1 MAIGDVTQI
10 RNVGIVGQGG
20 AGKTSLAEALLFG
33 TGATNRLGSV
43 DEETSNFDVEPEEHR
58 RKLSLTTA
66 IHHGPWNK
74 CDITFIDTPGYAN
87 FLADGLNSMR
97 GCTGV
102 VFVAEAVSGSLK
114 VEAEKVWARAEELG
128 LPRIGFITKLDRER
142 ADFDAVIADL
152 KDVLGAK
159 VIPVQLPIGSED
171 SLRGVVD
178 LLHMRAFI
186 SDADGKVSQEDIPA
200 DMQAAAESGREALVE
215 AAAETDDELLE
226 AYLDAGT
233 LDDDQVVRALEKA
246 VRAGELMP
254 VLCGSGKLNIGIP
267 PLLDA
272 IVDLIPSPAD
282 RPAAVGSNP
291 RNGDEIER
299 APSASAPFS
308 AYVFK
313 TVADPFSGKLTVFQV
328 LSGELAG
335 DTSVLNSM
343 GDSKERIGHL
353 LKLEG
358 KKQQQV
364 EKLLVGE
371 IGAVAKLKATEA
383 GDTLCDEKAPIR
395 YPGLMAVPSA
405 ISFAI
410 EPKAQGDEDKA
421 MQGLHKLADEDPTLK
436 IERDGQTKQIILSGV
451 GQLHIEVTVERL
463 HRKFGVEVELKE
475 PKVPYKETIRKAAK
489 AQGRLKKQSGGRGQ
503 FGDTWIEIE
512 PLPAGGGFEFVNKI
526 VGGAIPRG
534 YIPAVE
540 KGVREAMSGGVLAGY
555 EMVDVKATLYD
566 GSYHAVDSSEMAFKI
581 AGSIGFKNA
590 VVDARP
596 VLLEPVMKLEVV
608 VPDECMGD
616 IIGDLNSRRGKV
628 LGVDPKSGSQVIRA
642 HVPMA
647 EVLRYA
653 PDLRS
658 ITSGRGT
665 FTMELD
671 GYEDV
676 PPHLAEKIKAEAA
689 AAKEAEEAAAHH
701 GHH

>member
-33 TGATNRLGSV
+33 TGATTRLGSV
-43 DEETSNFDVEPEEHR
+43 DDESSNFDVEPEEQR

-66 IHHGPWNK
+66 MHHGPWKK
-74 CDITFIDTPGYAN
+74 CDITLVDTPGYAN

-97 GCTGV
+97 ACSGL
-102 VFVAEAVSGSLK
+102 VFVVEAASGALK
-114 VEAEKVWARAEELG
+114 VEAEKLWARAEELG

-142 ADFDAVIADL
+142 ADFDAAVAEL

-159 VIPVQLPIGSED
+159 VVAVQLPIGIED

-178 LLHMRAFI
+178 LVKMRALI
-186 SDADGKVSQEDIPA
+186 SDADGKVSVEDVPA
-200 DMQAAAESGREALVE
+200 DMQAAAEGARETLVE
-215 AAAETDDELLE
+215 AAAESDDELLE
-226 AYLDAGT
+226 KYLEAGT
-233 LDDDQVVRALEKA
+233 LTDEEVVSALKKA
-246 VRAGELMP
+246 VKAGELMP
-254 VLCGSGKLNIGIP
+254 LFCGSGKSNVGIP

-272 IVDLIPSPAD
+272 IVDLLPSPAE
-282 RPAAVGSNP
+282 RPPAVGSNP
-291 RNGDEIER
+291 SNGEEIER
-299 APSASAPFS
+299 EASASAPFS

-313 TVADPFSGKLTVFQV
+313 TIADPFAGKLAVFQV
-328 LSGELAG
+328 LSGELSG
-335 DTSVLNSM
+335 DTAVLNSM

-364 EKLLVGE
+364 EKLLTGE

-395 YPGLMAVPSA
+395 YPGLFVVPAA
-405 ISFAI
+405 ISFAV
-410 EPKAQGDEDKA
+410 EPKTQGDEDKA
-421 MQGLHKLADEDPTLK
+421 SQGLHKLADEDPTLR
-436 IERDGQTKQIILSGV
+436 IERDPQTKQIILSGV
-451 GQLHIEVTVERL
+451 GQLHIEVMVERL
-463 HRKFGVEVELKE
+463 HRQFGVEVELKD
-475 PKVPYKETIRKAAK
+475 PKVPYKETIKKSAK

-512 PLPAGGGFEFVNKI
+512 PLPHGGGFEFVNKI
-526 VGGAIPRG
+526 VGGAIPRQ

-540 KGVREAMSGGVLAGY
+540 KGIHEAMAGGVIAGY
-555 EMVDVKATLYD
+555 EIVDVRATLFD
-566 GSYHAVDSSEMAFKI
+566 GSFHAVDSSEMAFKI
-581 AGSIGFKNA
+581 AASIGFKNA
-590 VVDARP
+590 VADAKP
-596 VLLEPVMKLEVV
+596 ILLEPIMSMEVV

-628 LGVDPKSGSQVIRA
+628 LGVDPKAGSQVIRA

-647 EVLRYA
+647 EVLRYS

-658 ITSGRGT
+658 ITSGRGS
-665 FTMELD
+665 FTMELS
-671 GYEDV
+671 GYEEV
-676 PPHLAEKIKAEAA
+676 PPHLAEKIKAEST
-689 AAKEAEEAAAHH
+689 AAKTAEH
-701 GHH
+701 